1 MVLTMRKC
9 LLALTLAATMLA
21 VTACS
26 AVNDPGDVS
35 LPTSDPEISDAS
47 AEESGEKR
55 SGARIAVFETSDIH
69 GYIADTS
76 SMDKSTF
83 EYRLAYIAQVINDT
97 RASGEYD
104 DVLLIDGG
112 DIYQGAPI
120 SNLTD
125 GAVMR
130 AALDVMDYDAVCL
143 GNHEFDWNIE
153 EYATDADGTLPA
165 YKLGSFEG
173 DPDIPVLAADL
184 YYSDSDERTTF
195 TQEYVVIE
203 KAGYIICL
211 IGYIPDYSN
220 SIMNS
225 KISPYTIKADL
236 DDFTQR
242 VREINELEQPD
253 VTIVVAHETPEY
265 IADAFTTDE
274 VQLVTGGH
282 LHRGIYGV
290 ASSGVPYI
298 QGDTQ
303 SKGYSSAVIVID
315 ADENVTVED
324 LNYTCITEVPEL
336 LYDTPENA
344 DLLDDEVLA
353 LTKAGWDEIS
363 VGLSEVLGYIDV
375 SVEKKGYI
383 DGVSTTGGNFVTS
396 LMLKA
401 MEEDGVIIAFYN
413 RGGFRFDLVV
423 PEGETREVT
432 VGDIYALNPFNNT
445 WLVYDLTGEEL
456 ARQLENAIESSNYGD
471 QVTGLTYEYNLYGT
485 EEEPDAEIVS
495 ITLDDGTPVDITGT
509 DPVYRVVTSNY
520 SATIEGSVFE
530 GKTPVF
536 PETLAPIDNIALIE
550 VLREMRDTEGSDGY
564 IPVDTAPNGVC
575 LNAEEAEEAA

>member
-35 LPTSDPEISDAS
+35 LPASDPEISDAS
-47 AEESGEKR
+47 AEESEEKR

-104 DVLLIDGG
+104 DMLLIDGG

-143 GNHEFDWNIE
+143 GNHEFDWNVE

-203 KAGYIICL
+203 KAGYRICL

-282 LHRGIYGV
+282 WHRGIYGV

-315 ADENVTVED
+315 ADGNVTVED

-536 PETLAPIDNIALIE
+536 PEALAPIDNIALIE

>member
-9 LLALTLAATMLA
+9 LLALTLEATMLA

-97 RASGEYD
+97 RASSEYD

-203 KAGYIICL
+203 KAGYRICL